1 MAVTGV
7 DLELE
12 MYLVVERFGSTVI
25 LGFRDVDCVAK

>member
-7 DLELE
+7 DFKPE
-12 MYLVVERFGSTVI
+12 MYLVVEGFRRTVI